1 MKWNNTIGL
10 VLMVLSYQS
19 FNAQVTI
26 NLTSIPKDTPPN
38 AKIYAA
44 GSFNGWKP
52 DDANFEFQKKS
63 DHQYSLTL
71 PKTDAPSVEYKLT
84 LGCWDDVEGDQN
96 GRPISNRIIEN
107 PKDQKIEVSI
117 LSWQKPMEKKSTASK
132 NVHILNEKFEIPQ
145 LNTERRIWIYLPEDY
160 STSKKKYP
168 VVYMHDGQNLFDEL
182 TGYAGEWKI
191 DETLDSLFQT
201 TKKSFIVV
209 GIDHGNEER
218 LNDYGPWNNPKYGGG
233 KGDLYADFLALTLKP
248 YIDKN
253 YRTLTS
259 SEKTALM
266 GSSMGGLISLYTGT
280 KYPTQF
286 GKLGVFSPS
295 TWFTRTELFQ
305 YLDQISPLNQKTS
318 FYFYGGHLEGDRLVE
333 DMQDIAK
340 ILEQHKVKSNH
351 IKINTEQ
358 KGTHQEKFWA
368 KEFPKAL
375 QFLFP

>member
-1 MKWNNTIGL
+1 M
-10 VLMVLSYQS
+10 
-19 FNAQVTI
+19 
-26 NLTSIPKDTPPN
+26 
-38 AKIYAA
+38 
-44 GSFNGWKP
+44 
-52 DDANFEFQKKS
+52 
-63 DHQYSLTL
+63 
-71 PKTDAPSVEYKLT
+71 
-84 LGCWDDVEGDQN
+84 
-96 GRPISNRIIEN
+96 
-107 PKDQKIEVSI
+107 
-117 LSWQKPMEKKSTASK
+117 
-132 NVHILNEKFEIPQ
+132 
-145 LNTERRIWIYLPEDY
+145 
-160 STSKKKYP
+160 
-168 VVYMHDGQNLFDEL
+168 
-182 TGYAGEWKI
+182 
-191 DETLDSLFQT
+191 
-201 TKKSFIVV
+201 